1 MLVLIN
7 GENEVT
13 LPPPLTRVVPV
24 EVVYQS
30 IVQLADAVAL
40 KVTVPE
46 PQRELAL
53 ALVGT
58 AGTGAT
64 YAVTVEERVLEPQE
78 LLAIAVTDLVPVE
91 APLTV

>member
-1 MLVLIN
+1 ML

-30 IVQLADAVAL
+30 IVQLAGAVAL

-53 ALVGT
+53 ALVGATGMAFTVANT
-58 AGTGAT
+58 AVRADTQL
-64 YAVTVEERVLEPQE
+64 VVLFR
-78 LLAIAVTDLVPVE
+78 ACT
-91 APLTV
+91 